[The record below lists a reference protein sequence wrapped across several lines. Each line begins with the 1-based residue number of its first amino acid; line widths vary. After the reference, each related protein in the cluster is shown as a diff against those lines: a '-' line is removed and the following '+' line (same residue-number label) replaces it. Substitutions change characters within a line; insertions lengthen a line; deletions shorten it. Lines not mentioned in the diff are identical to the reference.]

1 MHKIME
7 SLESYLRDSS
17 GWMVKEVIHLEIHC
31 VKYTPLKISSYI
43 DLPSTL
49 RQSRCIL
56 NVRNS
61 DSKCF
66 AWSILSSIHPVDNNP
81 THVSNYEP
89 YEHELNMHGIS
100 YPIEL
105 SKN

>member
-1 MHKIME
+1 M
-7 SLESYLRDSS
+7 
-17 GWMVKEVIHLEIHC
+17 
-31 VKYTPLKISSYI
+31 
-43 DLPSTL
+43 

-61 DSKCF
+61 DTKCF
-66 AWSILSSIHPVDNNP
+66 AWSILFSIHPADNNP

-89 YEHELNMHGIS
+89 YDHELNMHGIS

-105 SKN
+105 SKIDVFEKQNVSISVKLFLEFEEN